1 MKQTYTLI
9 DPDQT
14 SLDFEIFTSNNRHP
28 TYTTDM
34 GCTYLGKLT
43 IAMPDTSKGTNRG
56 VIAHMTFSGTEIA
69 VTAVDRDNP
78 ERAVTTTVDFLG

>member
-14 SLDFEIFTSNNRHP
+14 RLNLEIFTSNNREP
-28 TYTTDM
+28 TFTTDM

-43 IAMPDTSKGTNRG
+43 IDMPDTTKGTNRG

-69 VTAVDRDNP
+69 ITAVDRDNP
-78 ERAVTTTVDFLG
+78 KRAVTTNVDFLG